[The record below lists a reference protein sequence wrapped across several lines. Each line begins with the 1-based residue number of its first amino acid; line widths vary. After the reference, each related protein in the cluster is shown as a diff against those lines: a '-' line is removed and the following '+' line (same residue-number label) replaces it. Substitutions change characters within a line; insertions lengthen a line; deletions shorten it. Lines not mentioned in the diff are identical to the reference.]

1 MVRIRVPR
9 WPRLAVQVASGMT
22 LEQGGLFKSRGFVHF
37 GHDDRGPPLSES
49 CQCIASGPGPS
60 EVSLRQG
67 PSHPD
72 GQSRCHDTNSG
83 LKSAGDGG
91 LQVSGLSGLISFSS
105 SESEAA
111 Q

>member
-49 CQCIASGPGPS
+49 CQCIASGHS

-67 PSHPD
+67 HPD